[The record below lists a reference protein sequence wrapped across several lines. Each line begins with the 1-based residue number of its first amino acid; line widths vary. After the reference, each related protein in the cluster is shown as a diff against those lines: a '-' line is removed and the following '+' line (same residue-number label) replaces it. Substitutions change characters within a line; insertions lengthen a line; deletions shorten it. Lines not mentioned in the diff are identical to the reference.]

1 MESDE
6 HLVRLA
12 IAGSTAAADEL
23 VRRHWLP
30 CWRIAYGI
38 LASREDAD
46 DVAQEAFERAFSG
59 LTGLDH
65 PSRFRHWLNRIAS
78 NRALD
83 RLRARRADIEYI
95 EHAVPGDDAAGGDL
109 VDRVHAALIA
119 LPMERRAVLVL
130 RYWGG
135 FGYEEI
141 AELLDVPVGT
151 VNSRA
156 GRGLE
161 DLRRTLEVD
170 RVHRS

>member
-30 CWRIAYGI
+30 CWRVAYGI
-38 LASREDAD
+38 LASCSDAD

-59 LTGLDH
+59 LTGLDQ

-95 EHAVPGDDAAGGDL
+95 E
-109 VDRVHAALIA
+109 